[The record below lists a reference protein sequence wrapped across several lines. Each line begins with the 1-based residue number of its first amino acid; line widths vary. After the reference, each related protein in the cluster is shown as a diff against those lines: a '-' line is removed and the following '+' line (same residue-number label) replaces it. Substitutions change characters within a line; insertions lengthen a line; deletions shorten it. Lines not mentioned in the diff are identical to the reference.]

1 MPQAYSKAAYLGELK
16 RVVLDHHVNIYHSQ
30 EQMRFGVFD
39 ELRSFIGYINGRL
52 LDVLDGRQP
61 DQNAYAAAYTL
72 YADDVTANYPE
83 PTVDPKTSV
92 RELQED
98 IEKVDKIKSIAGWR
112 PVDGLRGI
120 DKATFRAV
128 TTITH
133 NEADNTI
140 TLGFDDTKREPIII
154 RIIPA
159 SVLVELTHDSDI
171 TAQKVIDFFASDEF
185 AIRTEIIAETLLPK
199 IPSSEIKPILD
210 WMETV
215 KLSNMYER
223 KFNTLLIRDL
233 LQRRYLAEQTGIPES
248 DSTDIVEAPDRKAA
262 VREFLFDFV
271 EFLDRIGS
279 GGGETDPAAVSLPDS
294 PRLPPG
300 GGTDVP
306 SSGTELSLVRSIDTP
321 NPLPK
326 RISDDVLDR
335 AITDPC
341 NTRDG
346 LLSYFYRFVHR
357 IPAEQQG
364 AIVAFYERAIDLLRL
379 FPTEELTEPQYNQDI
394 GVKILAPVTHII
406 RRMFNTVSFQAMIKG
421 RLKHPDQ
428 TGGFD
433 VDQMIVAPGP
443 FASNTAS
450 DLATTLCYSWYSGDD
465 LASEQ
470 YKMRALIEQLIPEV
484 KEQVKSGAFSRHALE
499 QQASKALEEGSKE

>member
-1 MPQAYSKAAYLGELK
+1 MAQAYSKAAYLKELK
-16 RVVLDHHVNIYHSQ
+16 QVVLDHEVNIYHSQ

-39 ELRSFIGYINGRL
+39 EVRSFIGYINGRL
-52 LDVLDGRQP
+52 LDVLDGRQT

-72 YADDVTANYPE
+72 YANDVTANYPE
-83 PTVDPKTSV
+83 PTVDPKISV

-98 IEKVDKIKSIAGWR
+98 IQKVDKIKSIAGWR
-112 PVDGLRGI
+112 PVEGLRGI

-128 TTITH
+128 TTIEH
-133 NEADNTI
+133 IEADNTI
-140 TLGFDDTKREPIII
+140 ALGFDDPKREPIII
-154 RIIPA
+154 RIVPA
-159 SVLVELTHDSDI
+159 SVLVELTHDADI

-233 LQRRYLAEQTGIPES
+233 LHRRYLAEQTGIPES
-248 DSTDIVEAPDRKAA
+248 DSTNIVEAPDRKAA

-279 GGGETDPAAVSLPDS
+279 DGGETDSAGISMPDS
-294 PRLPPG
+294 PRLPPDEG
-300 GGTDVP
+300 LDTP
-306 SSGTELSLVRSIDTP
+306 SAGTELSLVRSIDTP

-335 AITDPC
+335 AITDPR

-346 LLSYFYRFVHR
+346 LLAYFYRFVHR
-357 IPAEQQG
+357 IPAEKQSDL
-364 AIVAFYERAIDLLRL
+364 VAFYERAIDLLHL

-406 RRMFNTVSFQAMIKG
+406 RRMFNTGSFQAMIKG
-421 RLKHPDQ
+421 RLNHPDQ

-443 FASNTAS
+443 FASNTAY
-450 DLATTLCYSWYSGDD
+450 DLARTLCYSWYSGDD

-470 YKMRALIEQLIPEV
+470 YKMRALIETLIPDV
-484 KEQVKSGAFSRHALE
+484 KEQVKSGTFSHRTIGEAPESLGHTE
-499 QQASKALEEGSKE
+499 D